1 MKLKTA
7 HVRNYRSIR
16 DSGEFE
22 IEDTKTILVGPNEA
36 GKSALLRAIQQ
47 INAPPEVGGFTPIR
61 DYPRALF
68 NDITSGKVKPAE
80 TPVVTAIF
88 ALLPE
93 DVALIDQELA
103 ICSFRVTRY
112 LDNHS
117 THNLVGAPQVRTFA
131 DIQSE
136 LKTLAVHVD
145 ARSAAPTDS
154 PAYVESERIARESA
168 GSFDCREPPYV
179 RRVCADPTLAELRP
193 RHGRSGRRCP
203 DEGGLSRCPRL
214 VYM

>member
-22 IEDTKTILVGPNEA
+22 IEDTKTILSQPRQTGENP
-36 GKSALLRAIQQ
+36 ALLRAIQQ

-136 LKTLAVHVD
+136 LKTLQLMLTRDLQPLQTVQ
-145 ARSAAPTDS
+145 PT
-154 PAYVESERIARESA
+154 
-168 GSFDCREPPYV
+168 
-179 RRVCADPTLAELRP
+179 
-193 RHGRSGRRCP
+193 
-203 DEGGLSRCPRL
+203 
-214 VYM
+214 